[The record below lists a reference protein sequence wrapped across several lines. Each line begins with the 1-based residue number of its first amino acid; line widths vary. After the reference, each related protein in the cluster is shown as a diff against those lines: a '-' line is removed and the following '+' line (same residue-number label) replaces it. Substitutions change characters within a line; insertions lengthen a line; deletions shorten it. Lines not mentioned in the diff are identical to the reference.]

1 MSQSQLRRLAHPG
14 FRSLARLVVAAIAS
28 VALGTASTSFADV
41 QRMDLDSDGVADVI
55 ERSSNPP
62 AASLWLSTRGPM
74 ALGTG
79 AVPARTADLHVTSPF
94 ASLGSF
100 GDRIWYS
107 SDANAGCGERISFLT
122 GIQVGNDTDAVEL
135 VYCLD
140 GGELLGGFIW
150 ADAGDLLG
158 AATPSGGARELTVD
172 GASVSL
178 EQAMAAQAANS
189 GPSSSGGGI
198 STTAPLRFVAR
209 ASGAFAGK
217 EMRRFWPE
225 GVSAAIRRGPKPSI
239 DAASEGIRSAT
250 AEPKG
255 RCSVS
260 TRICWINATTGES
273 DCGRF

>member
-158 AATPSGGARELTVD
+158 AATPSGGAREFTVD

-198 STTAPLRFVAR
+198 
-209 ASGAFAGK
+209 
-217 EMRRFWPE
+217 
-225 GVSAAIRRGPKPSI
+225 
-239 DAASEGIRSAT
+239 
-250 AEPKG
+250 
-255 RCSVS
+255 C

-273 DCGRF
+273 DCGPWTCSGGGSGSPGSPGTNPDPPSSGDPPGDGLAGR